1 MKTDPKKGRKRP
13 PDQEEE
19 KDLSEYYRL
28 NTKAVEDLVTADVS
42 NSPKV
47 SREELNKYRSGPKI
61 TLKTWVKVILMK
73 WWFAGAAC
81 FFFYWGLGVAVPSQE
96 NLLLILGAGLG
107 FVIDLLENNILRY
120 YASPPGAND
129 RWMMVTAKGFKSLP
143 LNLLYGYLL
152 LAAVVL
158 SYNGINGAW
167 IALTGPTDTIPVGVE
182 PILFGA
188 LVMGWDMAFLGMKR
202 VFGRMLAD
210 AKKQAG
216 AQGR

>member
-1 MKTDPKKGRKRP
+1 MKTEPKRGRKQQP
-13 PDQEEE
+13 VPEEE
-19 KDLSEYYRL
+19 KSLSEYYRL
-28 NTKAVEDLVTADVS
+28 NTKAIEDLVTADVS

-81 FFFYWGLGVAVPSQE
+81 FFFYWGLAVAVPSQE

-107 FVIDLLENNILRY
+107 LVMDLLENNILKY
-120 YASPPGAND
+120 YAKPPGAND

-143 LNLLYGYLL
+143 LNLLYGYVL

-158 SYNGINGAW
+158 SYNGINGAV
-167 IALTGPTDTIPVGVE
+167 IALTGKTDTIPVGVE
-182 PILFGA
+182 PILFGL
-188 LVMGWDMAFLGMKR
+188 LVMGWDMAFLAIKR
-202 VFGRMLAD
+202 GFSRILTD
-210 AKKQAG
+210 AKKQA
-216 AQGR
+216 AQGQ